1 MNCIN
6 NFHHIKIQLLL
17 AVVFCCSPFFISAQ
31 QVKITDITTLE
42 PLENVM
48 IIRKNPDVI
57 RITNTKGVA
66 DISEFAGADTIVM
79 ERIGYQ
85 RKIISYKKLVAAGLT
100 TGLYPASYSL
110 GEILVA
116 ASRFEEKRE
125 DIPVQIASI
134 SASEIKNSNQQTTA
148 DLLQHTGNIMVQ
160 KSQAGGGSPIIRGFE
175 ANKVLIVVDGVRMN
189 NAIYRGGHLQNVIS
203 VDQFGLEKLE
213 IIFGP
218 GSVVYGSDALGGV
231 MHFYTRKPVLSS
243 RYSGVSV
250 NGNAFTRY
258 SSANTE
264 MSAGVLVNIGA
275 KYLASLTSISLSRF
289 GDLRAGKNRNPA
301 YGDWGRRDFVQDFI
315 NDRDTMIPNDDY
327 SLQKHSGYDQVGL
340 LQKFLYSRTDS
351 LTHTLNFQF
360 TTTNDIPRYD
370 RLTEVNDAGIFTS
383 AEWYY
388 GPQTRIHTAYEFKY
402 GYSHRLFDHLS
413 VISAWQH
420 ILESRHNRRFGS
432 SNLLHREESLDIF
445 SLNIDFEKRIKKH
458 ELRYGTEITYN
469 NLNSSANSENIF
481 TGIRKPL
488 DTRYPDGGSEIK
500 AGGIYVTHTYEF
512 SKKYIL
518 TSGLRY
524 SLHQLVATFSD
535 TTFYKIPVRDV
546 SQRSEALSGSLGLIY
561 MPGFDWRFRL
571 IGSTGFRAPN
581 VDDLA
586 KIFESQQGEVIV
598 PNPDLKPEYTYNA
611 EIGISKMI
619 AEHLFVEGTTWYTLY
634 QEAIT
639 TGNFTFNGSD
649 SILYE
654 GTLSQVKANVNAG
667 EAYLYGFSASLNA
680 DLSQTVSL
688 QSSINYTYGRIKT
701 DSVDY
706 PLDHIPPITGKT
718 ALNVSIQKFRGSFYM
733 IYHGFKKIRDYN
745 LVGEDNI
752 DNATPFGTPDWM
764 TLNISGNYTLHKN
777 LSLQLAVENIL
788 DKHYRVFA
796 SGISAPGRNFIIAL
810 RGTF

>member
-1 MNCIN
+1 M
-6 NFHHIKIQLLL
+6 LLWGL
-17 AVVFCCSPFFISAQ
+17 TCAPFFSTAQ
-31 QVKITDITTLE
+31 QVKITDITTME

-57 RITNTKGVA
+57 RISNVKGQA
-66 DISEFAGADTIVM
+66 DISEFKDADTIVI

-85 RKIISYKKLVAAGLT
+85 RKIVSFQKLVAAGFT
-100 TGLYPASYSL
+100 TELYPASYSL
-110 GEILVA
+110 GEILIA

-175 ANKVLIVVDGVRMN
+175 ANKVLIVMDGVRMN

-231 MHFYTRKPVLSS
+231 MHFYTRKPVRAS
-243 RYSGVSV
+243 RDSGLDV
-250 NGNAFTRY
+250 NGSAFTRF

-264 MSAGVLVNIGA
+264 MSAGMLLNIGA
-275 KYLASLTSISLSRF
+275 KNFASLTSVSLSRF

-315 NDRDTMIPNDDY
+315 NNSDTMVRNDDY
-327 SLQKHSGYDQVGL
+327 TIQKYSGYDQVGVM
-340 LQKFLYSRTDS
+340 QKFLFSRNDS
-351 LTHTLNFQF
+351 VSHILNFQF

-370 RLTEVNDAGIFTS
+370 RLTEVDDNGVFTS

-402 GYSHRLFDHLS
+402 GFSHRLFDHLS
-413 VISAWQH
+413 VIAAWQH
-420 ILESRHNRRFGS
+420 ILESRHNRRFGN
-432 SNLLHREESLDIF
+432 SNLLHREELLDIF
-445 SLNIDFEKRIKKH
+445 SINIDFEKRIRKH
-458 ELRYGTEITYN
+458 ELRYGTEISYN
-469 NLNSSANSENIF
+469 NLNSTAYAENIF
-481 TGIRKPL
+481 TGIPSPL

-500 AGGIYVTHTYEF
+500 AGGVYVTHTYEF
-512 SKKYIL
+512 NKKYIL

-524 SLHQLVATFSD
+524 SLHLLDATFDD
-535 TTFYKIPVRDV
+535 TTFYKIPVREV
-546 SQRSEALSGSLGLIY
+546 SQRSGALSGSLGLIY
-561 MPGFDWRFRL
+561 MPGFDWRFRI

-611 EIGISKMI
+611 EVGISKMI
-619 AEHLFVEGTTWYTLY
+619 FDQLFVEGTAWYTLY
-634 QEAIT
+634 REAIT
-639 TGNFTFNGSD
+639 IGDFTFNGND
-649 SILYE
+649 SILYD
-654 GTLSQVKANVNAG
+654 GTLSRVKANINAG

-680 DLSQTVSL
+680 DLSQVISL
-688 QSSINYTYGRIKT
+688 QSSVNYTYGRIKT
-701 DSVDY
+701 DSLDY
-706 PLDHIPPITGKT
+706 PLDHIPPVIGKT
-718 ALNVSIQKFRGSFYM
+718 ALNVSIQKFKGSFYL

-764 TLNISGNYTLHKN
+764 TLNVSGNYTLHKN
-777 LSLQLAVENIL
+777 ISLQLAIENIL